1 MNRNHEWEKKRAEK
15 VNVKDA
21 KIVNHE
27 PQITNITATHEL
39 SNTRCSVMRCSV
51 AWLVCHSRPSFSF
64 FSFFL
69 NKT

>member
-27 PQITNITATHEL
+27 PQITG
-39 SNTRCSVMRCSV
+39 
-51 AWLVCHSRPSFSF
+51 FSIQDF
-64 FSFFL
+64 QSTVQLCKFPVISAAL
-69 NKT
+69 QPHIYSID